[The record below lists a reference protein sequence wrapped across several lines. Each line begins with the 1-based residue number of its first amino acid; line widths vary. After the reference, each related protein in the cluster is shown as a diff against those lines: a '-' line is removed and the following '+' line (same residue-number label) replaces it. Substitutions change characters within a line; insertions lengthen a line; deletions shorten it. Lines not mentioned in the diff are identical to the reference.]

1 VQPDL
6 GGTGGSTSE
15 FLVRMENLLPASFPA
30 DERARLLQAEADRAR
45 ELASAG
51 ILVRLW
57 RVAGRR
63 ANAGIW
69 RAATT
74 GELHDALAS
83 LPLFPYLDIEVIP
96 LSRHPNDPQR

>member
-1 VQPDL
+1 MQPDL

-30 DERARLLQAEADRAR
+30 DERAQLLQAEAVRSR

-51 ILVRLW
+51 ILIRLW
-57 RVAGRR
+57 RVADRR

-69 RAATT
+69 RGDDRGIARCAGIAT
-74 GELHDALAS
+74 A
-83 LPLFPYLDIEVIP
+83 VP
-96 LSRHPNDPQR
+96 LSGYRSNPAQPASQ